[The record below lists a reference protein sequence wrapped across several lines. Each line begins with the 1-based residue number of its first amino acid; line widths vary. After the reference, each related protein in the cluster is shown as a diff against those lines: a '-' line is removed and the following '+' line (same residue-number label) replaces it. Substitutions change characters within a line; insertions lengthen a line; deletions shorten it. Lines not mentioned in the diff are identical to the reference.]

1 MLENSIF
8 LFESFPTGHALLFE
22 PWVWINGIIRNIP
35 LQCST
40 SNSKRRDTE
49 RNTERKRTAIE

>member
-22 PWVWINGIIRNIP
+22 PWVWINYS
-35 LQCST
+35 QHTT
-40 SNSKRRDTE
+40 SVFNVK
-49 RNTERKRTAIE
+49 